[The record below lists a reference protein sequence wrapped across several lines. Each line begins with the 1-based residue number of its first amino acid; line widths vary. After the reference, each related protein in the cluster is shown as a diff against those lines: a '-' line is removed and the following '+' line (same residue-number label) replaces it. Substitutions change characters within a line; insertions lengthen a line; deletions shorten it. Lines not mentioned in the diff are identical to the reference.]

1 VNGGRPLTAKVEYH
15 YGQLSMAL
23 LVFSVSGHDT
33 AEVPYLITSWVPWKC
48 SATIYSINKR
58 CVWPSRTGS
67 VCFATIVFHFLQ
79 NIIPSFMSDARSIYC
94 VMFYRKYVSWML
106 PLVCRYS
113 ATWFHNWDDHVYQS
127 TGTQSPIHS
136 YGVGATTLWAIC
148 FCLDTWIQKR
158 YTAHG

>member
-67 VCFATIVFHFLQ
+67 VCFATI
-79 NIIPSFMSDARSIYC
+79 
-94 VMFYRKYVSWML
+94 
-106 PLVCRYS
+106 
-113 ATWFHNWDDHVYQS
+113 
-127 TGTQSPIHS
+127 
-136 YGVGATTLWAIC
+136 
-148 FCLDTWIQKR
+148 
-158 YTAHG
+158 